1 MILKVMMGAPSILG
15 FQLVP
20 TFFGFKPTDRV
31 ILHENLF
38 NLIWRGEG
46 RWDWDT
52 IYYMPIMI
60 RQFWIKRIN
69 KMDED
74 AEAAAAERL
83 EKTKANRGARKVGR

>member
-1 MILKVMMGAPSILG
+1 MLG
-15 FQLVP
+15 FQLVS

-31 ILHENLF
+31 IHHENLF

-69 KMDED
+69 KMDND
-74 AEAAAAERL
+74 AEEVAAERL
-83 EKTKANRGARKVGR
+83 EQAKANRSARKVGR